1 MLIHHTTHDHPRR
14 PARADI
20 WLDDPTLADEDEVDR
35 EEQDLD
41 LTESGIIA
49 QLGLRGLPDDS
60 Y

>member
-1 MLIHHTTHDHPRR
+1 MLISHTTHDHPRR
-14 PARADI
+14 PAR
-20 WLDDPTLADEDEVDR
+20 DDPLLDDEDEVDR

-49 QLGLRGLPDDS
+49 QLGLKGLPDDS